1 MSIINFS
8 TNSKSFKASYFFW
21 LCLASLFPW
30 PIFGSKCDC
39 RTKSSECLV
48 CTLYKSTIFG
58 CTNKYFQK
66 SAAQI
71 SDHLLQAEQSKHSQ
85 SAFAEMQRSRSELPV
100 FEFRTHLLDMVRQN
114 SVILVKGETGC
125 GKTTQVNIGPMWTL
139 SR

>member
-1 MSIINFS
+1 MF
-8 TNSKSFKASYFFW
+8 
-21 LCLASLFPW
+21 
-30 PIFGSKCDC
+30 
-39 RTKSSECLV
+39 
-48 CTLYKSTIFG
+48 KSTIFG
-58 CTNKYFQK
+58 CTNKYVQK

-71 SDHLLQAEQSKHSQ
+71 SDHLLQAEQSKQSQ